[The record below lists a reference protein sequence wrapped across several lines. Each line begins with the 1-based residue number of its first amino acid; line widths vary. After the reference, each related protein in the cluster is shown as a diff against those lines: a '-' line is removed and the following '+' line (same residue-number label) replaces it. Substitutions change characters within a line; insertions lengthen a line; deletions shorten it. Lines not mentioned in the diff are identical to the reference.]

1 MITKIELFK
10 TMPST
15 QKILWTL
22 CIISLL
28 FSTVTLILIY
38 NPQTLN
44 ALIPKES
51 TTEQTDTTHLS
62 YPLKSLKDR
71 NPLTPIIENNT
82 KHFYLEA
89 SPIHWEYK
97 QNQYLVA
104 WAYNNQIPGPQIR
117 VTEGDH
123 VKITL
128 KNNLFVPTSLHW
140 HGLEI
145 PYTQDGLPGITQQA
159 IQPNTSYTYEF
170 IAKPQGTRF
179 YHTHGS
185 THGDEAQQLDMGL
198 SGAFIIEPKQPTT
211 QQNKNTIQNNNNDN
225 NKNKFYDKEYT
236 LILDEWEILPD
247 GQNAANPALQ
257 QNNKN
262 KESTPTHSM
271 NYNLYTINGRAF
283 PDTEP
288 IVVKEND
295 KILLRLINAGTSAT
309 HPIHI
314 HGHSFKIIATDGN
327 PVPLNAI
334 ITKDTINIAPGERYD
349 LELIAN
355 NPGIWITHC
364 HELHHADAGMVIPLI
379 YEGYSLNLSQM
390 KNTNT
395 ISHTTH
401 Q

>member
-1 MITKIELFK
+1 MEKYHKL
-10 TMPST
+10 
-15 QKILWTL
+15 LWTI
-22 CIISLL
+22 CIISILL
-28 FSTVTLILIY
+28 SSITLILLYKNEI
-38 NPQTLN
+38 LN
-44 ALIPKES
+44 ELTAAPES
-51 TTEQTDTTHLS
+51 TDTSHLV

-71 NPLTPIIENNT
+71 LPLTPIITNNT

-89 SPIHWEYK
+89 APIHWEYRT
-97 QNQYLVA
+97 NQYMVA
-104 WAYNNQIPGPQIR
+104 WAYNNQIPGPEIR

-128 KNNLFVPTSLHW
+128 KNSLPVPTSIHW

-145 PYTQDGLPGITQQA
+145 PYTQDGLPGITQNA
-159 IQPNTSYTYEF
+159 IAPNTSYTYDF
-170 IAKPQGTRF
+170 IAKPSGTRF

-185 THGDEAQQLDMGL
+185 KHGDEAQQLDMGL
-198 SGAFIIEPKQPTT
+198 SGAFIIEPKKEQN
-211 QQNKNTIQNNNNDN
+211 QQNKNNPTVT
-225 NKNKFYDKEYT
+225 NKPYDKEYT

-247 GQNAANPALQ
+247 GQNAANPSNA
-257 QNNKN
+257 NTMDMNKPS
-262 KESTPTHSM
+262 STSPPHSM

-288 IVVKEND
+288 IIVKEHD
-295 KILLRLINAGTSAT
+295 KVLLRFINAGTSTT

-314 HGHSFKIIATDGN
+314 HGHSFKIVATDGN

-349 LELIAN
+349 VELIAN

-379 YEGYSLNLSQM
+379 YEGYSLNLSSL

-395 ISHTTH
+395 VMSHAQH
-401 Q
+401 QN